1 MPILRAYL
9 NRLGSQRSSAEH
21 FLNISFGKSCT
32 KNNNWCYFGE
42 KKRKEKKEKR
52 RKTCQKELN
61 IYVTLNSNKKTPPKK
76 SYFRSV
82 TFSVSEMNFIYSSS
96 HTF

>member
-42 KKRKEKKEKR
+42 KKRKEKK
-52 RKTCQKELN
+52 RK
-61 IYVTLNSNKKTPPKK
+61 KKKNL
-76 SYFRSV
+76 
-82 TFSVSEMNFIYSSS
+82 SEGIEHICDFE
-96 HTF
+96 FQ